1 MLFLLLLFCCCCW
14 LVVVF
19 VVVVVVVVVGFLLLL
34 LFGGEGGRILY
45 LSARFFTPFIMTI
58 STEFLLLDCRFD
70 YLGVLSWSHGRRK
83 GHLEAVFFQKLLSPL
98 SCWGGGARGVRPVPL
113 IVTD

>member
-1 MLFLLLLFCCCCW
+1 
-14 LVVVF
+14 
-19 VVVVVVVVVGFLLLL
+19 
-34 LFGGEGGRILY
+34 
-45 LSARFFTPFIMTI
+45 MTI

-98 SCWGGGARGVRPVPL
+98 SWGGGGGVRPVPL
-113 IVTD
+113 IVTDQSRILNRI